1 MSGFCLVPVNS
12 YLPFSTASLL
22 YAIRFVHRK
31 TAPFSQARLILE
43 AIQIQDG
50 SSSGYQASF
59 LEARLSL
66 RLITTSPQHHMTNS
80 N

>member
-1 MSGFCLVPVNS
+1 MREG
-12 YLPFSTASLL
+12 
-22 YAIRFVHRK
+22 FVHRK

-50 SSSGYQASF
+50 SSSGDQASF
-59 LEARLSL
+59 LEARLSF
-66 RLITTSPQHHMTNS
+66 RLITTSPQHHMINS